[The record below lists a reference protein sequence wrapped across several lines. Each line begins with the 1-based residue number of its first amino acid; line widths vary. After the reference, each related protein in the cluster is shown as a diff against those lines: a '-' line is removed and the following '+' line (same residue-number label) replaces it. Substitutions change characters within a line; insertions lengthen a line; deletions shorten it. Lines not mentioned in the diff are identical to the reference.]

1 MEKEVKMNIALWI
14 LQGFLAAI
22 FLIAGAIKVIK
33 SKDEL
38 KVLGGEKM
46 NWVDSISA
54 VSVKLIGTIEVL
66 AAIGLILPQ
75 LTGILPWLVPLAAF
89 GLVLTMIGAVML
101 HQRRGDGPKAIVQVI
116 ILLVMAACTTYGRFD
131 SIPV

>member
-1 MEKEVKMNIALWI
+1 MEKEVKMSIALWI

-38 KVLGGEKM
+38 KALGGEKM

-116 ILLVMAACTTYGRFD
+116 ILLVMAAFTTYGRFD
-131 SIPV
+131 SILV

>member
-101 HQRRGDGPKAIVQVI
+101 HQRRGEGPKAIVQVI
-116 ILLVMAACTTYGRFD
+116 ILLVMAAFTTYGRFD

>member
-1 MEKEVKMNIALWI
+1 MNIALWI

-38 KVLGGEKM
+38 KALGGEKM

-54 VSVKLIGTIEVL
+54 ISVKLIGTLEVL

-116 ILLVMAACTTYGRFD
+116 ILLVMAAFTTYGRFD

>member
-75 LTGILPWLVPLAAF
+75 LTGILPWLVPLTAF

>member
-116 ILLVMAACTTYGRFD
+116 ILLVMATYTTYGRLD
-131 SIPV
+131 IIPV

>member
-38 KVLGGEKM
+38 KALGGEKM

-101 HQRRGDGPKAIVQVI
+101 HQRRGDGAKAIVQVI
-116 ILLVMAACTTYGRFD
+116 ILLVMAAFTTYGRFD

>member
-1 MEKEVKMNIALWI
+1 MERKKKMNITLWI

-38 KVLGGEKM
+38 KALGGEKM

-89 GLVLTMIGAVML
+89 GLDLTMIGAVLL

-116 ILLVMAACTTYGRFD
+116 ILLVMAAFTTYGRFD

>member
-1 MEKEVKMNIALWI
+1 MNIALWI
-14 LQGFLAAI
+14 LQCFLAAI

-116 ILLVMAACTTYGRFD
+116 ILLVMAAFTTYGRFD

>member
-1 MEKEVKMNIALWI
+1 MNISFWI
-14 LQGFLAAI
+14 LQGFLAVI

-38 KVLGGEKM
+38 KALGGDKM
-46 NWVDSISA
+46 NWVDSFSTKSI
-54 VSVKLIGTIEVL
+54 KLIGTLEVL

-101 HQRRGDGPKAIVQVI
+101 HQRRGDGPKAIVQAL
-116 ILLVMAACTTYGRFD
+116 ILLVMAAVTTYGRFNL
-131 SIPV
+131 ILV

>member
-1 MEKEVKMNIALWI
+1 
-14 LQGFLAAI
+14 
-22 FLIAGAIKVIK
+22 
-33 SKDEL
+33 
-38 KVLGGEKM
+38 M

-116 ILLVMAACTTYGRFD
+116 ILLVMAAFTTYGRFD
-131 SIPV
+131 SILV

>member
-38 KVLGGEKM
+38 KALGGEKM

-54 VSVKLIGTIEVL
+54 VSVKLIGTLEVL

-116 ILLVMAACTTYGRFD
+116 ILLVMAAFTTYGRFD
-131 SIPV
+131 SILV

>member
-1 MEKEVKMNIALWI
+1 MEKEGKMNIAFWI

-38 KVLGGEKM
+38 KALGGEKM

-116 ILLVMAACTTYGRFD
+116 ILLVMAAFTTYGRFD

>member
-1 MEKEVKMNIALWI
+1 MR
-14 LQGFLAAI
+14 
-22 FLIAGAIKVIK
+22 VIK

-38 KVLGGEKM
+38 KEMGGEKM
-46 NWVDSISA
+46 QWVDDISD
-54 VSVKLIGTIEVL
+54 SNLKLIGILEVL

-89 GLVLTMIGAVML
+89 GLVLTMIGAMKL
-101 HQRRGDGPKAIVQVI
+101 HLRRGDGLKPLVMNV
-116 ILLVMAACTTYGRFD
+116 ILLLMAAFTTYGRFD

>member
-1 MEKEVKMNIALWI
+1 MERKKKMNITLWI
-14 LQGFLAAI
+14 LQGFLAVL
-22 FLIAGAIKVIK
+22 FLVFGYMRVIK

-38 KVLGGEKM
+38 KEMGGGKM
-46 NWVDSISA
+46 QWVDDLSDSNL
-54 VSVKLIGTIEVL
+54 KLIGILEVL

-116 ILLVMAACTTYGRFD
+116 ILLMMAAFTTYGRFD

>member
-1 MEKEVKMNIALWI
+1 MNIALWI

-54 VSVKLIGTIEVL
+54 VSVKLIGTLEVL

-75 LTGILPWLVPLAAF
+75 LTGILPWLVPLATF

-116 ILLVMAACTTYGRFD
+116 ILLMMAAFTTYGRFD

>member
-1 MEKEVKMNIALWI
+1 MNITLWI
-14 LQGFLAAI
+14 LQGFLAVL
-22 FLIAGAIKVIK
+22 FLVFGYMRVIK

-38 KVLGGEKM
+38 KEMGGEKM
-46 NWVDSISA
+46 KWVEDISDSNL
-54 VSVKLIGTIEVL
+54 KLIGILEVS

-101 HQRRGDGPKAIVQVI
+101 HQLRGDGPKAIVQVI
-116 ILLVMAACTTYGRFD
+116 ILLVMAAFTTYGRFD
-131 SIPV
+131 FIPV

>member
-1 MEKEVKMNIALWI
+1 MNIVLWI

-38 KVLGGEKM
+38 KALGGEKM

-116 ILLVMAACTTYGRFD
+116 ILLVMAAFTTYGRFD
-131 SIPV
+131 SSLV

>member
-38 KVLGGEKM
+38 KVLGWEKM

-54 VSVKLIGTIEVL
+54 VSV
-66 AAIGLILPQ
+66 
-75 LTGILPWLVPLAAF
+75 
-89 GLVLTMIGAVML
+89 
-101 HQRRGDGPKAIVQVI
+101 
-116 ILLVMAACTTYGRFD
+116 
-131 SIPV
+131 

>member
-14 LQGFLAAI
+14 LQGILAAI

-116 ILLVMAACTTYGRFD
+116 ILLVMAAFTTYGRFD

>member
-38 KVLGGEKM
+38 KALGGEKM

-54 VSVKLIGTIEVL
+54 VSVKLIGTLEVL

>member
-1 MEKEVKMNIALWI
+1 MGKEVKMNIALWI

-38 KVLGGEKM
+38 KALGGEKM

-54 VSVKLIGTIEVL
+54 ISVKLIGTLEVL

-101 HQRRGDGPKAIVQVI
+101 HQRRGDGAKAIVQVI
-116 ILLVMAACTTYGRFD
+116 ILLVMAAFTTYGRFD

>member
-14 LQGFLAAI
+14 LQCFLAAI

-54 VSVKLIGTIEVL
+54 VSVKLIGTLEVL
-66 AAIGLILPQ
+66 AAMGLILPQ

-89 GLVLTMIGAVML
+89 GLVLTMIGAVTL

-116 ILLVMAACTTYGRFD
+116 ILLVMAAFTTYGRFD

>member
-1 MEKEVKMNIALWI
+1 MERKKKMNITLWI
-14 LQGFLAAI
+14 LQGFLAVL
-22 FLIAGAIKVIK
+22 FLVFGYMRVIK

-38 KVLGGEKM
+38 KEMGGEKM
-46 NWVDSISA
+46 QWVDDLSDSNL
-54 VSVKLIGTIEVL
+54 KLIGILEVL

-101 HQRRGDGPKAIVQVI
+101 HQRRGDGPTAIVQVI
-116 ILLVMAACTTYGRFD
+116 ILLMMAAFTTYGRFD
-131 SIPV
+131 LIPV